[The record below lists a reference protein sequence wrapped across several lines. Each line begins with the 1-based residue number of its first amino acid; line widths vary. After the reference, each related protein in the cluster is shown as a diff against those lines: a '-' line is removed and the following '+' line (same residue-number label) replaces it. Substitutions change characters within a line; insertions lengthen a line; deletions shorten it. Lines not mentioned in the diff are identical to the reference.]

1 MVCAGYALYG
11 SATMVVLSLGPG
23 QGVNGFMYDPVS
35 VHVFLSFLVSNIE
48 ILILIMYC
56 CLMEYIQVIFRLA

>member
-35 VHVFLSFLVSNIE
+35 VHAFLSFLVHNIE
-48 ILILIMYC
+48 IFILIMCC
-56 CLMEYIQVIFRLA
+56 CLLQYIRAIFRLA